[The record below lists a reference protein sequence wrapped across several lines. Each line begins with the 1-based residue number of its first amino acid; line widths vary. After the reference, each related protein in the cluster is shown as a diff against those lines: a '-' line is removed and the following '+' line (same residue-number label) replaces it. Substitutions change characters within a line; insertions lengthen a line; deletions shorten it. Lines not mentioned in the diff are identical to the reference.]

1 MGQNLMSV
9 KSFTAGVSGEQ
20 REGHQDLERLH
31 HVGEK
36 HPSHPGRVSGS
47 GNFRKTGRGDD
58 NDVDRNDRIVFE
70 ETGQASKPDFV
81 EPVRAQPRLR
91 RHQAHRLAK
100 PASLVSHHFWGSG
113 REATFLGEVL

>member
-1 MGQNLMSV
+1 MCLETKWVKNAK
-9 KSFTAGVSGEQ
+9 KSF
-20 REGHQDLERLH
+20 
-31 HVGEK
+31 
-36 HPSHPGRVSGS
+36 SHSRAKKTFYRHIKT
-47 GNFRKTGRGDD
+47 FRKPTTFNFVVDD